1 MELLDYVSAL
11 GDMTLHDWLSC
22 CVEMGTTPEEAYKQA
37 VEGIF
42 VQKEEVHRFAM
53 PNQSHKHPDKSR
65 WTLFE
70 MWPINVSLACLHLLI

>member
-1 MELLDYVSAL
+1 
-11 GDMTLHDWLSC
+11 
-22 CVEMGTTPEEAYKQA
+22 MGTTPEEAYKQA

-53 PNQSHKHPDKSR
+53 PNQSHKHPHKSR

-70 MWPINVSLACLHLLI
+70 MWPINVSLAHSSMQCSAVQQCVMHCNTMQCNAMSRNVP